1 MFKAGRWAR
10 GRNLALSIMGASV
23 VAVMVAACG
32 SSGSASSPSASSPG
46 SSASSSGS
54 SASASSPSSGSS
66 SGSASSGSTSGS
78 GSSSGTS
85 GSSSGK
91 NVTITYWSSSKQ
103 EQIDYLDSHFN
114 DSHPGITVKGQ
125 YIASADNT
133 TAKVVAAL
141 KSGTE
146 PNILLGQDPSNLPL
160 YAQSGKVVDLTDALK
175 AETDALYP
183 GIKEGLFYQGKQLGF
198 ALGGVGDYL
207 LFYNKDDFAKAGIS
221 GPPKTWDELVADAK
235 TLTQK
240 LSTSGK
246 QHYGF
251 YVPLGS
257 AEWISYVWE
266 SLLWGNGGSLLNSDG
281 TKVAFNDKAGLDALN
296 AWYTMVQKDHS
307 APTTSYAQGGSY
319 DGAPAFASGAVSM
332 IVNGQWALSE
342 FKDVNYGV
350 ALMPAGTSGKSSA
363 GIGIGVAT
371 VFNTGGDDAVKAAEE
386 FVKWLG
392 QPEQGA
398 YLTAQSGGLPSA
410 PNQLDQEV
418 LKKAIAGQPTYQTF
432 ADQLQYG
439 QVRPTIPAYAAISQA
454 LSDNINKA
462 LTGKLSPQQALD
474 AAAQAGNAAIANSG
488 S

>member
-1 MFKAGRWAR
+1 
-10 GRNLALSIMGASV
+10 MGASV

-160 YAQSGKVVDLTDALK
+160 YAQSGKVVDLSTALK

-183 GIKEGLFYQGKQLGF
+183 GIRSGLFYQGKQLGF

-207 LFYNKDDFAKAGIS
+207 LFYNKDDFAKAGITD
-221 GPPKTWDELVADAK
+221 PPKTWDELVADAK
-235 TLTQK
+235 TLTEK
-240 LSTSGK
+240 LSKPGK
-246 QHYGF
+246 PHYGF

-281 TKVAFNDKAGLDALN
+281 TKVAFNDKAGVDALN

-342 FKDVNYGV
+342 FKDINYGV

-410 PNQLDQEV
+410 PNQLDQET
-418 LKKAIAGQPTYQTF
+418 LKKSIAGQPTYQTF
-432 ADQLQYG
+432 AEQLKYG
-439 QVRPTIPAYAAISQA
+439 QVRPTIPSYAAISQA

-462 LTGKLSPQQALD
+462 LTGKLTPQQALD
-474 AAAQAGNAAIANSG
+474 AAAEAGNAAIANSG

>member
-1 MFKAGRWAR
+1 MGKAGWAR
-10 GRNLALSIMGASV
+10 GRKAALSIMSASF
-23 VAVMVAACG
+23 VAVLVAACG
-32 SSGSASSPSASSPG
+32 SSGGTGSPTGSSGGSAPSAGNSQS
-46 SSASSSGS
+46 SSASTGS
-54 SASASSPSSGSS
+54 SQPSSPETSTAGSQSG
-66 SGSASSGSTSGS
+66 TPSGS
-78 GSSSGTS
+78 GQSVS
-85 GSSSGK
+85 
-91 NVTITYWSSSKQ
+91 ITYWSSSSQ

-141 KSGTE
+141 KSDTE

-160 YAQSGKVVDLTDALK
+160 YAQSGKVVDLTSALK

-183 GIKEGLFYQGKQLGF
+183 GIRSGLFYQGKQLGF

-207 LFYNKDDFAKAGIS
+207 LFYNKDDFAKAGIAE
-221 GPPKTWDELVADAK
+221 PPKTWDELVSDAK
-235 TLTQK
+235 TLTEK
-240 LSTSGK
+240 LSTASK
-246 QHYGF
+246 PHYGF
-251 YVPLGS
+251 YAPLGS
-257 AEWISYVWE
+257 SEWISYVWE
-266 SLLWGNGGSLLNSDG
+266 SLLWGNGGSLLNSDQ
-281 TKVAFNDKAGLDALN
+281 TKVAFNDKAGLDALT

-307 APTTSYAQGGSY
+307 APTTSYAQGGSF

-350 ALMPAGTSGKSSA
+350 ALMPAGSSGKSSA

-371 VFNTGGDDAVKAAEE
+371 VFDKGDAANKAAQE

-418 LKKAIAGQPTYQTF
+418 LKKAIAGQPTYDTF
-432 ADQLQYG
+432 AEQLKYG
-439 QVRPTIPAYAAISQA
+439 QVRPTIPSYAAISQA

-462 LTGKLSPQQALD
+462 LTGKSTPQQALD
-474 AAAQAGNAAIANSG
+474 AAEAAANAAIANAG